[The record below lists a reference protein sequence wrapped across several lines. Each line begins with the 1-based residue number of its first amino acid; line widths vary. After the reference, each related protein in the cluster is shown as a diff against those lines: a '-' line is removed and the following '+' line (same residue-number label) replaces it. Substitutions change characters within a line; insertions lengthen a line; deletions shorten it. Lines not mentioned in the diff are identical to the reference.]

1 MDAGFQEREF
11 QARKAAVLEEC
22 ELAPQVFAVV
32 SPRLEQFMQPFV
44 DNLVRKEQ
52 VGHALTF
59 VRGLLSDLEHRNV
72 ESIAYRFGQ
81 ERMPLQWF
89 MGVSKWDDQPLRAEL
104 SRQIAR
110 DLGDPDGVLVF
121 DPSAFPKSGRESV
134 GVTRQWCGRLG
145 KVDNCQVAIYLGYVS
160 RHEHALVD
168 SRLYLPKEWT
178 KDKARMKKAGVPKGT
193 KYRTRHQLALEMLDQ
208 HGAKLPH
215 RWITGDDEMGRPYW
229 FRRDLQQRGEQY
241 LLAVPS
247 NTLVRDLEVEP
258 PAGSGKGRPPAR
270 SWVRA
275 DQWLAAQPAT
285 AWTALD
291 VRDGAKGPLLVECL
305 KRRVAARTDDRQQAP
320 DEVLVVIRYRDRD
333 DQRVVKT
340 DYYLSN
346 AAAETSLMEF
356 ARAAKAEHRI
366 EECLRRCKSEAGL
379 GDYEVRHWTGWQ
391 HHQTLALV
399 ATWFLVSET
408 RRGKK
413 MDTGHHAP
421 ADQGGHRTD
430 LASRVPMRF
439 AIQHRARTTSA
450 FTTQRIG
457 AFVPLAAT

>member
-11 QARKAAVLEEC
+11 QARKSAVLEEC
-22 ELAPQVFAVV
+22 ELAPQVFADV

-59 VRGLLSDLEHRNV
+59 MRGLLSDLEHRNV
-72 ESIAYRFGQ
+72 ESIAYRFGE

-89 MGVSKWDDQPLRAEL
+89 VGVSKWDDQPLRAEL
-104 SRQIAR
+104 VRQVAR
-110 DLGDPDGVLVF
+110 DLGDPEGVLVF
-121 DPSAFPKSGRESV
+121 DPSAFPKSGRNSV
-134 GVTRQWCGRLG
+134 GVARQWCGRLG

-168 SRLYLPKEWT
+168 TRLYLPQEWT

-208 HGAKLPH
+208 HSAQLPH

-270 SWVRA
+270 PWTRV
-275 DQWLAAQPAT
+275 DQWLAAQPDS
-285 AWTALD
+285 AWTELD

-305 KRRVAARTDDRQQAP
+305 KRRVAARTDEQQQAP
-320 DEVLVVIRYRDRD
+320 DEVLVVIRYKDRD

-346 AAAETSLMEF
+346 AAAETALAEF

-366 EECLRRCKSEAGL
+366 EECLRRCKTEAGL
-379 GDYEVRHWTGWQ
+379 ADYEVRNWTGWQ

-408 RRGKK
+408 RRGQK
-413 MDTGHHAP
+413 MDPGDHAS
-421 ADQGGHRTD
+421 ADQGRHRAD
-430 LASRVPMRF
+430 LAPRVPMRF
-439 AIQHRARTTSA
+439 AIQYRARTASA
-450 FTTQRIG
+450 TTTQRIG
-457 AFVPLAAT
+457 EAVPLEAA

>member
-1 MDAGFQEREF
+1 MDADFQEREF
-11 QARKAAVLEEC
+11 QVRKAAVLKEC
-22 ELAPQVFAVV
+22 ELAPQVFADV

-72 ESIAYRFGQ
+72 EWIAYRFGQ
-81 ERMPLQWF
+81 DRMPLQWF
-89 MGVSKWDDQPLRAEL
+89 IGVSKWDDQPLRAEL
-104 SRQIAR
+104 TRQIAC

-134 GVTRQWCGRLG
+134 GVARQWCGRLG
-145 KVDNCQVAIYLGYVS
+145 KVENCQVGIYLGYVS

-168 SRLYLPKEWT
+168 TRLYLPRAWT
-178 KDKARMKKAGVPKGT
+178 TDQPRMKKAGVPQGT

-208 HGAKLPH
+208 HAAQLPH

-247 NTLVRDLEVEP
+247 NTLIRDREVES

-270 SWVRA
+270 PWVRV
-275 DQWLAAQPAT
+275 DTWLAAQVAT
-285 AWTALD
+285 AWTTLD

-305 KRRVAARTDDRQQAP
+305 KRRVAARTDDQQPAP
-320 DEVLVVIRYRDRD
+320 DEVLVVIRYKDRD

-346 AAAETSLMEF
+346 ASAETALAEF
-356 ARAAKAEHRI
+356 GRAAKAEHRI
-366 EECLRRCKSEAGL
+366 EECLRRCKKEAGL
-379 GDYEVRHWTGWQ
+379 GDYEVRNWTGWQ
-391 HHQTLALV
+391 HHQTLSLL

-413 MDTGHHAP
+413 MDTGHHAS
-421 ADQGGHRTD
+421 ADPRRHRANI
-430 LASRVPMRF
+430 ASRVPMRF

-450 FTTQRIG
+450 YTTQRVG
-457 AFVPLAAT
+457 TLVPLETA